1 MVNNVTLYVN
11 AVGLL
16 GYHGETAEFL
26 DNKPHTIDHS
36 KGFKLSRIYS
46 ISVRMSCS
54 PTTALLQHTSGKSLT
69 VERSTTLPNYNM
81 HD

>member
-36 KGFKLSRIYS
+36 NGL
-46 ISVRMSCS
+46 
-54 PTTALLQHTSGKSLT
+54 
-69 VERSTTLPNYNM
+69 
-81 HD
+81 